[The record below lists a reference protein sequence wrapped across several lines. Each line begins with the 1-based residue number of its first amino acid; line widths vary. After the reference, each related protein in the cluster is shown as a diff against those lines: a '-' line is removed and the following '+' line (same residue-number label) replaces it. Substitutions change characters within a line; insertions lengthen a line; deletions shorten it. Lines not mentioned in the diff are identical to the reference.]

1 MKRLFVN
8 FMTFAVMATALTLT
22 ACSSDSNGDGDGNG
36 DGGNNGGTG
45 SSIVVGE
52 NILSGTLT
60 GEQTLEAK
68 EYILNGTV
76 VIENGGRLNI
86 PAGTTIK
93 AREGFSSYLLV
104 AQGGKLY
111 ADGTADKP
119 IVFTANSTTP
129 TSGYWGGIIINGK
142 APISG
147 SNANK
152 SDTGLTEIDNN
163 YKYGGNVDNDNSG
176 SLTYVKICYAGAR
189 STADIEHNGLTL
201 NGVGNA
207 TKIENIYILESA
219 DDAVE
224 FFGGTVN
231 VDHCVVVDCTDDSF
245 DWTEGWSGTA
255 TNLVAYQTDASC
267 DCLIEADNNGDNFD
281 ATPVAHPTLRNLYL
295 VGNGSS
301 ENKRGIRLR
310 AGTRANI
317 DGAKVAGKPNPLTI
331 ETTQTDDAL
340 ANGTSVLKN
349 VQIAGVLKND
359 VTGGKYLSANFLAGQ
374 GNAENAQIATT
385 WDDVAG
391 DLSFAW
397 LNDAWVTAVQ

>member
-1 MKRLFVN
+1 MKTN
-8 FMTFAVMATALTLT
+8 FMKVSTWAMALCASMAVFTACNDDETGTTPPPAPSVENLGGIVTENMTLT
-22 ACSSDSNGDGDGNG
+22 ANTEYKLTSQLQVKAPAVLTIEEGVKITAADSEDP
-36 DGGNNGGTG
+36 
-45 SSIVVGE
+45 I
-52 NILSGTLT
+52 
-60 GEQTLEAK
+60 
-68 EYILNGTV
+68 YILIEQGAKINAVGTV
-76 VIENGGRLNI
+76 ENPIVMTAENKTAGGWGGLHICGYAPTN
-86 PAGTTIK
+86 AGS
-93 AREGFSSYLLV
+93 GFSEI
-104 AQGGKLY
+104 G
-111 ADGTADKP
+111 
-119 IVFTANSTTP
+119 
-129 TSGYWGGIIINGK
+129 
-142 APISG
+142 
-147 SNANK
+147 NAA
-152 SDTGLTEIDNN
+152 
-163 YKYGGNVDNDNSG
+163 YGGNDANDNSG
-176 SLTYVKICYAGAR
+176 VLKYIRLEYTGFALDDEHESNGISFYGVGAGTQVSYVQTYVG
-189 STADIEHNGLTL
+189 
-201 NGVGNA
+201 
-207 TKIENIYILESA
+207 A
-219 DDAVE
+219 DDGLE

-359 VTGGKYLSANFLAGQ
+359 VTGGKYLSANFLTGQ

>member
-1 MKRLFVN
+1 MKTN
-8 FMTFAVMATALTLT
+8 FMKVSTWAMALCASMAVFTACNDENGTTPPPAPSVENLGGIVTENMTLT
-22 ACSSDSNGDGDGNG
+22 ANTEYKLTSQLQVKAPAVLTIEEGVKITAADSEDP
-36 DGGNNGGTG
+36 
-45 SSIVVGE
+45 I
-52 NILSGTLT
+52 
-60 GEQTLEAK
+60 
-68 EYILNGTV
+68 YILIEQGAKINAVGTV
-76 VIENGGRLNI
+76 ENPIVMTAENKTAGGWGGLHICGYAPTN
-86 PAGTTIK
+86 AGS
-93 AREGFSSYLLV
+93 GFSEI
-104 AQGGKLY
+104 G
-111 ADGTADKP
+111 
-119 IVFTANSTTP
+119 
-129 TSGYWGGIIINGK
+129 
-142 APISG
+142 
-147 SNANK
+147 NAA
-152 SDTGLTEIDNN
+152 
-163 YKYGGNVDNDNSG
+163 YGGNDANDNSG
-176 SLTYVKICYAGAR
+176 VLKYIRLEYTGFALDDEHESNGISFYGVGAGTQVSYVQTYVG
-189 STADIEHNGLTL
+189 
-201 NGVGNA
+201 
-207 TKIENIYILESA
+207 A
-219 DDAVE
+219 DDGLE

-359 VTGGKYLSANFLAGQ
+359 VTGGKYLSANFLTGQ

>member
-1 MKRLFVN
+1 MKTN
-8 FMTFAVMATALTLT
+8 FMKVSTWAMALCASMAVFTACNDDESGTTPPPAPSVENLGGIVTENMTLT
-22 ACSSDSNGDGDGNG
+22 ANTEYKLTSQLQVKAPAVLTIEEGVKITAADSEDP
-36 DGGNNGGTG
+36 
-45 SSIVVGE
+45 I
-52 NILSGTLT
+52 
-60 GEQTLEAK
+60 
-68 EYILNGTV
+68 YILIEQGAKINAVGTV
-76 VIENGGRLNI
+76 ENPIVMTAENKTAGGWGGLHICGYAPTN
-86 PAGTTIK
+86 AGS
-93 AREGFSSYLLV
+93 GFSEI
-104 AQGGKLY
+104 G
-111 ADGTADKP
+111 
-119 IVFTANSTTP
+119 
-129 TSGYWGGIIINGK
+129 
-142 APISG
+142 
-147 SNANK
+147 NAA
-152 SDTGLTEIDNN
+152 
-163 YKYGGNVDNDNSG
+163 YGGNDANDNSG
-176 SLTYVKICYAGAR
+176 VLKYIRLEYTGFALDDEHESNGISFYGVGAGTQVSYVQTYVG
-189 STADIEHNGLTL
+189 
-201 NGVGNA
+201 
-207 TKIENIYILESA
+207 A
-219 DDAVE
+219 DDGLE

>member
-1 MKRLFVN
+1 MKTN
-8 FMTFAVMATALTLT
+8 FMKVSTWAMALCASMAVFTACNDESGTTPPPAPSVENLGGIVTENMTLT
-22 ACSSDSNGDGDGNG
+22 ANTEYKLTSQLQVKAPAVLTIEEGVKITAADSEDP
-36 DGGNNGGTG
+36 
-45 SSIVVGE
+45 I
-52 NILSGTLT
+52 
-60 GEQTLEAK
+60 
-68 EYILNGTV
+68 YILIEQGAKINAVGTV
-76 VIENGGRLNI
+76 ENPIVMTAENKTAGGWGGLHICGYAPTN
-86 PAGTTIK
+86 AGS
-93 AREGFSSYLLV
+93 GFSEI
-104 AQGGKLY
+104 G
-111 ADGTADKP
+111 
-119 IVFTANSTTP
+119 
-129 TSGYWGGIIINGK
+129 
-142 APISG
+142 
-147 SNANK
+147 NAA
-152 SDTGLTEIDNN
+152 
-163 YKYGGNVDNDNSG
+163 YGGNDANDNSG
-176 SLTYVKICYAGAR
+176 VLKYIRLEYTGFALDDEHESNGISFYGVGAGTQVSYVQTYVG
-189 STADIEHNGLTL
+189 
-201 NGVGNA
+201 
-207 TKIENIYILESA
+207 A
-219 DDAVE
+219 DDGLE

>member
-1 MKRLFVN
+1 MKTN
-8 FMTFAVMATALTLT
+8 FMKVSTWAMALYASMAVFTACNDDENGTTPPPAPSVENLGGIVTENMTLT
-22 ACSSDSNGDGDGNG
+22 ANTEYKLTSQLQVKAPAVLTIEEGVKITAADSEDP
-36 DGGNNGGTG
+36 
-45 SSIVVGE
+45 I
-52 NILSGTLT
+52 
-60 GEQTLEAK
+60 
-68 EYILNGTV
+68 YILIEQGAKINAVGTV
-76 VIENGGRLNI
+76 ENPIVMTAENKTAGGWGGLHICGYAPTN
-86 PAGTTIK
+86 AGS
-93 AREGFSSYLLV
+93 GFSEI
-104 AQGGKLY
+104 G
-111 ADGTADKP
+111 
-119 IVFTANSTTP
+119 
-129 TSGYWGGIIINGK
+129 
-142 APISG
+142 
-147 SNANK
+147 NAA
-152 SDTGLTEIDNN
+152 
-163 YKYGGNVDNDNSG
+163 YGGNDANDNSG
-176 SLTYVKICYAGAR
+176 VLKYIRLEYTGFALDDEHESNGISFYGVGAGTQVSYVQTYVG
-189 STADIEHNGLTL
+189 
-201 NGVGNA
+201 
-207 TKIENIYILESA
+207 A
-219 DDAVE
+219 DDGLE

-359 VTGGKYLSANFLAGQ
+359 VTGGKYLSANFLTGQ

>member
-1 MKRLFVN
+1 M
-8 FMTFAVMATALTLT
+8 
-22 ACSSDSNGDGDGNG
+22 
-36 DGGNNGGTG
+36 
-45 SSIVVGE
+45 
-52 NILSGTLT
+52 
-60 GEQTLEAK
+60 
-68 EYILNGTV
+68 GTV
-76 VIENGGRLNI
+76 ENPIVMTAENKTAGGWGGLHICGYAPTN
-86 PAGTTIK
+86 AGS
-93 AREGFSSYLLV
+93 GFSEI
-104 AQGGKLY
+104 G
-111 ADGTADKP
+111 
-119 IVFTANSTTP
+119 
-129 TSGYWGGIIINGK
+129 
-142 APISG
+142 
-147 SNANK
+147 NAA
-152 SDTGLTEIDNN
+152 
-163 YKYGGNVDNDNSG
+163 YGGNDANDNSG
-176 SLTYVKICYAGAR
+176 VLKYIRLEYTGFALDDEHESNGISFYGVGAGTQVSYVQTYVG
-189 STADIEHNGLTL
+189 
-201 NGVGNA
+201 
-207 TKIENIYILESA
+207 A
-219 DDAVE
+219 DDGLE

>member
-1 MKRLFVN
+1 MKTN
-8 FMTFAVMATALTLT
+8 FMKVSTWAMALCASMAVFTACNDDVNGTTPPPAPSVENLGGIVTENMTLT
-22 ACSSDSNGDGDGNG
+22 ANTEYKLTSQLQVKAPAVLTIEEGVKITAADSEDP
-36 DGGNNGGTG
+36 
-45 SSIVVGE
+45 I
-52 NILSGTLT
+52 
-60 GEQTLEAK
+60 
-68 EYILNGTV
+68 YILIEQGAKINAVGTV
-76 VIENGGRLNI
+76 ENPIVMTAENKTAGGWGGLHICGYAPTN
-86 PAGTTIK
+86 AGS
-93 AREGFSSYLLV
+93 GFSEI
-104 AQGGKLY
+104 G
-111 ADGTADKP
+111 
-119 IVFTANSTTP
+119 
-129 TSGYWGGIIINGK
+129 
-142 APISG
+142 
-147 SNANK
+147 NAA
-152 SDTGLTEIDNN
+152 
-163 YKYGGNVDNDNSG
+163 YGGNDANDNSG
-176 SLTYVKICYAGAR
+176 VLKYIRLEYTGFALDDEHESNGISFYGVGAGTQVSYVQTYVG
-189 STADIEHNGLTL
+189 
-201 NGVGNA
+201 
-207 TKIENIYILESA
+207 A
-219 DDAVE
+219 DDGLE

-359 VTGGKYLSANFLAGQ
+359 VTGGKYLSANFLTGQ

>member
-1 MKRLFVN
+1 MKVS
-8 FMTFAVMATALTLT
+8 TWAMALCASMAGFTACNDDENGTTPPPAPSVENLGGIVTENMTLT
-22 ACSSDSNGDGDGNG
+22 ANTEYKLTSQLQVKAPAVLTIEEGVKITAADSEDP
-36 DGGNNGGTG
+36 
-45 SSIVVGE
+45 I
-52 NILSGTLT
+52 
-60 GEQTLEAK
+60 
-68 EYILNGTV
+68 YILIEQGAKINAVGTV
-76 VIENGGRLNI
+76 ENPIVMTAENKTAGGWGGLHICGYAPTN
-86 PAGTTIK
+86 AGS
-93 AREGFSSYLLV
+93 GFSEI
-104 AQGGKLY
+104 G
-111 ADGTADKP
+111 
-119 IVFTANSTTP
+119 
-129 TSGYWGGIIINGK
+129 
-142 APISG
+142 
-147 SNANK
+147 NAA
-152 SDTGLTEIDNN
+152 
-163 YKYGGNVDNDNSG
+163 YGGNDANDNSG
-176 SLTYVKICYAGAR
+176 VLKYIRLEYTGFALDDEHESNGISFYGVGAGTQVSYVQTYVG
-189 STADIEHNGLTL
+189 
-201 NGVGNA
+201 
-207 TKIENIYILESA
+207 A
-219 DDAVE
+219 DDGLE

-359 VTGGKYLSANFLAGQ
+359 VTGGKYLSANFLTGQ